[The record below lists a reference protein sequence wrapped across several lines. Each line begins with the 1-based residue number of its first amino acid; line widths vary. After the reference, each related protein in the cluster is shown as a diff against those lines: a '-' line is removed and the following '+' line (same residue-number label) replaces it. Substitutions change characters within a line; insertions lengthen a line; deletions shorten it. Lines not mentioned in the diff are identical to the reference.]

1 MMSQH
6 RIPVFPETAPLSIE
20 HREIIEQALEKRQ
33 PEVSEHN
40 FTEIFMWKDSRQL
53 SLSFMDNCFIISGK
67 SGDAYFMHLP
77 LGAEGVPS
85 AIKKVLGYF
94 RDKSIKCGLYALVP
108 GEFEKFSVDSEE
120 FIKEPLRDQFDYVY
134 LRDDLARL
142 EGRKYDGKRNLIKK
156 FKEANSFSFEK
167 ITGANIEECIIFQEH
182 WCKVRNCP
190 DDLSLNE
197 ESTGVMEVLKNY
209 SRLSCTG
216 GALRI
221 GGEIQGITV
230 ASRLNKDTALVHIEK
245 ANANYKGIYQVINN
259 TFVTEMLDG
268 FEFVNREQDVGV
280 EGLRKAKLS
289 YYPHHMVEKHMVYL
303 R

>member
-1 MMSQH
+1 MGLQD
-6 RIPVFPETAPLSIE
+6 RIPVFPDTVSIGIK
-20 HREIIEQALEKRQ
+20 HREIIEKALEKRQ
-33 PEVSEHN
+33 PQVSENN
-40 FTEIFMWKDSRQL
+40 FTEIFMWKDSRALTL
-53 SLSFMDNCFIISGK
+53 SVIDGCFILAGK
-67 SGDAYFMHLP
+67 SGDNKFIHVPM
-77 LGAEGVPS
+77 GGEGGES
-85 AIKKVLGYF
+85 AVKKVLRYF
-94 RDKSIKCGLYALVP
+94 KDKGEKCGVYGVIP
-108 GEFEKFSVDSEE
+108 EEFEKFGMNSEE

-134 LRDDLARL
+134 LRDGLARL

-156 FKEANSFSFEK
+156 FKEANSFSFER
-167 ITGANIEECIIFQEH
+167 ISGANIEECIVFQEN

-190 DDLSLNE
+190 DDLSLSE

-209 SRLSCTG
+209 SSLSCIG

-221 GGEIQGITV
+221 NGKIQGITV
-230 ASRLNKDTALVHIEK
+230 AGRLNADTALVHIEK

-259 TFVTEMLDG
+259 IFVSDMLEG
-268 FEFVNREQDVGV
+268 YEFVNREQDVGV

>member
-1 MMSQH
+1 MNLLDKV
-6 RIPVFPETAPLSIE
+6 PVFPDTVLLSVE
-20 HREIIEQALEKRQ
+20 HREIIERALEKRQ
-33 PEVSEHN
+33 PEVSENN
-40 FTEIFMWKDSRQL
+40 FTEMFMWKESRALKL
-53 SLSFMDNCFIISGK
+53 SALDDCLILAGT
-67 SGDAYFMHLP
+67 SGDINFIHVPMGGE
-77 LGAEGVPS
+77 GAAFAV
-85 AIKKVLGYF
+85 KKVLGYF
-94 RDKSIKCGLYALVP
+94 KDKGEKCGVYGIIP
-108 GEFEKFSVDSEE
+108 GEFEKFGVDSEE

-156 FKEANSFSFEK
+156 FKESNSFSFEK
-167 ITGANIEECIIFQEH
+167 IIGANIEECIAFQEH

-221 GGEIQGITV
+221 SGKIQGITV
-230 ASRLNKDTALVHIEK
+230 AGRLNANTALVHIEK

-259 TFVTEMLDG
+259 IFVNEMLDG

>member
-1 MMSQH
+1 MVYNGT
-6 RIPVFPETAPLSIE
+6 IPVFPNTVPLTVE
-20 HREIIEQALEKRQ
+20 HREIVEKALEKRQ
-33 PEVSEHN
+33 PVVSEHN
-40 FTEIFMWKDSRQL
+40 FTEIFMWKDSRSLTL
-53 SLSFMDNCFIISGK
+53 STADNCLIIMGKAADSYFI
-67 SGDAYFMHLP
+67 HLP
-77 LGAEGVPS
+77 LGGEGVPF

-94 RDKSIKCGLYALVP
+94 RDKNMKCGLYALVP
-108 GEFEKFSVDSEE
+108 EEFEKFGVASQE

-134 LRDDLARL
+134 LREDLARL

-156 FKEANSFSFEK
+156 FKEANEYTFEK
-167 ITGANIEECIIFQEH
+167 MSGDNIKECIVFQEH

-197 ESTGVMEVLKNY
+197 ESTGVLEVLKNFNN
-209 SRLSCTG
+209 LSCIG

-221 GGEIQGITV
+221 DGEIQGITV
-230 ASRLNKDTALVHIEK
+230 ASRLNENTALVHIEK

-259 TFVTEMLDG
+259 IFVNEMLNE
-268 FEFVNREQDVGV
+268 FQFVNREQDVGV

-289 YYPHHMVEKHMVYL
+289 YYPHHMVEKHMITL